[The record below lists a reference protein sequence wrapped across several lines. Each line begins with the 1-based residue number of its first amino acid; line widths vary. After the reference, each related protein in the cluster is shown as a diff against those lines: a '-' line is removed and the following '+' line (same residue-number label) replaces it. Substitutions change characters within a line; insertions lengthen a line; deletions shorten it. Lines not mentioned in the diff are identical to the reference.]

1 MPASNHANPRRH
13 YKCCTAVLCLGYAL
27 TRPVPACVTPR
38 VIIAG
43 LGPGD
48 PEHLTKGVWSQLCN
62 CQRLYARFAKHP
74 VLESLPASVTLTTFD
89 QYYEEADT
97 FEGLYSNISDTIL
110 ELAKKHGEV
119 VYAVPGD
126 PCVGET
132 TTKMIRQ
139 RSADEGVRVEVLPG
153 VSFVEPSLAALGVDM
168 LPRLAVG
175 DAYELTGF
183 QSLPFECSTPL
194 LISQVDDQI
203 SANALKLVLMSTYE
217 AEHEVALVHSAGVQG
232 TAQVEWLP
240 LQNIDRSKSI
250 GITTSLFVPASSG
263 GSFTDL
269 RDRMAGRR
277 IKLGESWDDLTH
289 AELARGLVR
298 ASEKVAKAA
307 EQDSKESMGDLADAL
322 ALVLIQAA
330 AHMQLAE
337 DDFDFSTGD
346 VLKRNTVQVNT
357 EEFACVVSI
366 SATDSAVLIVQEP
379 PDVKQLQ
386 LEGFDLVLTWQQQHL
401 ELQQSRFFVPA
412 TPWLLA
418 AEWPRFLSKKPGLGF
433 LRGSKSQMA
442 GHRLR
447 HRIWEAREQLQSVCE
462 VPLQFLQGGGISRD
476 ERNLQFFNQF
486 VLVIENSRHENYFS
500 EKLLDALAA
509 RTLQK
514 AIRLPVT
521 LCLPWSTLQLT
532 QSVPVYWGC
541 PNIGDF
547 FDVAA
552 WVNAGMVVL
561 QSTEIDE
568 VQFAR
573 PSLEVTYELQRASLT
588 NAFDYCHYEAHQ
600 EALRENSERA
610 QRYSGDFGFRLQQA
624 IEEALQ
630 AQTDI
635 GQSGLGAWDEIASP
649 KCKKM
654 LRCYMRSNASLS
666 INEADCLLF
675 VFAVAK
681 PRLQRSELP
690 MPAAASERMA
700 LGLRFHPSHGCLTK
714 RIMLSYPWPV
724 LESWASL
731 GGGFV
736 AAGSA
741 RISMT
746 WQICPIDPSL
756 SGLFD
761 AGLPDRAYKQVVT
774 FATRMKWPLLYG
786 SIGGALILLLKM
798 ISDVGGG
805 ARRGP
810 DCRGQSTSVGAASL
824 YFAYVRSGQRAAV
837 RPMPHDP
844 HSGFQVLE
852 AEANARCL
860 IRDFNV
866 PPQDVF
872 EESWSLDTIGNAYML
887 RTTHTDIA
895 GWRRLTIISNQFHM
909 PRIRAIFDKVFG
921 LGPLPSK
928 HYSLQYREVPNDG
941 MAQDVLEGR
950 QAREAKSIENFRLE
964 LQRA

>member
-1 MPASNHANPRRH
+1 MPASNHQNPRRH
-13 YKCCTAVLCLGYAL
+13 YKCCAAVLCLGCAL
-27 TRPVPACVTPR
+27 ARPAPACITPR
-38 VIIAG
+38 VLIAG

-110 ELAKKHGEV
+110 ELAKEHGEV

-307 EQDSKESMGDLADAL
+307 EQDSKESMNDLADAL
-322 ALVLIQAA
+322 ASVLIQAA

-346 VLKRNTVQVNT
+346 VLKRASSLDPTLSNRTRRSSP
-357 EEFACVVSI
+357 AS
-366 SATDSAVLIVQEP
+366 SVLIVQEP

-401 ELQQSRFFVPA
+401 ELRQSRFFVPA
-412 TPWLLA
+412 TPWLLP

-433 LRGSKSQMA
+433 LRGSKSQTT

-462 VPLQFLQGGGISRD
+462 VPLEFLQGGGISRD
-476 ERNLQFFNQF
+476 ERNIQFFNQF

-500 EKLLDALAA
+500 EKLLDAL
-509 RTLQK
+509 
-514 AIRLPVT
+514 
-521 LCLPWSTLQLT
+521 LT
-532 QSVPVYWGC
+532 QSMPVYWGC

-547 FDVAA
+547 FDVA
-552 WVNAGMVVL
+552 GMVVL
-561 QSTEIDE
+561 QSTDIDE
-568 VQFAR
+568 VLSVCNQLC
-573 PSLEVTYELQRASLT
+573 PG
-588 NAFDYCHYEAHQ
+588 HYEAHQ
-600 EALRENSERA
+600 EALRQNSERA

-630 AQTDI
+630 GQTDI
-635 GQSGLGAWDEIASP
+635 GQSGPGAWDDIASP
-649 KCKKM
+649 KCKKD
-654 LRCYMRSNASLS
+654 AE
-666 INEADCLLF
+666 IANE
-675 VFAVAK
+675 
-681 PRLQRSELP
+681 
-690 MPAAASERMA
+690 
-700 LGLRFHPSHGCLTK
+700 
-714 RIMLSYPWPV
+714 IYPKEEV
-724 LESWASL
+724 LKAN
-731 GGGFV
+731 
-736 AAGSA
+736 
-741 RISMT
+741 
-746 WQICPIDPSL
+746 PK
-756 SGLFD
+756 
-761 AGLPDRAYKQVVT
+761 AYKQVVT

-798 ISDVGGG
+798 ISDVGEKAEDASPHLVVVPGG
-805 ARRGP
+805 GLTAEGSPPLWVRR
-810 DCRGQSTSVGAASL
+810 RLQEAASL

-837 RPMPHDP
+837 MMLSAGTPHKPMPRDP

-921 LGPLPSK
+921 LGPLSSR
-928 HYSLQYREVPNDG
+928 HY
-941 MAQDVLEGR
+941 
-950 QAREAKSIENFRLE
+950 
-964 LQRA
+964 